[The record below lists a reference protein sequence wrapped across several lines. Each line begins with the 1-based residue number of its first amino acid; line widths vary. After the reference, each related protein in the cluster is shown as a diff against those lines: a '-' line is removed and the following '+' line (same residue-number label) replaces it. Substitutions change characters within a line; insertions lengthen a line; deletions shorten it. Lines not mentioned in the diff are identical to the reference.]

1 MRAEREKREPPATGT
16 DPLPAGRLHGDD
28 DGEETLMRPRCG
40 GRGYRREARVS
51 IDRREARVST
61 GRREES
67 DERMS

>member
-1 MRAEREKREPPATGT
+1 MPAA
-16 DPLPAGRLHGDD
+16 DEVDD
-28 DGEETLMRPRCG
+28 EEETLMRPRCG

-51 IDRREARVST
+51 IGRREARVST

>member
-1 MRAEREKREPPATGT
+1 MPAA
-16 DPLPAGRLHGDD
+16 DEVDN
-28 DGEETLMRPRCG
+28 GEETLMRPRCR
-40 GRGYRREARVS
+40 GRGYRSEARVS

>member
-1 MRAEREKREPPATGT
+1 MQPTYQSPEVPTADEV
-16 DPLPAGRLHGDD
+16 D